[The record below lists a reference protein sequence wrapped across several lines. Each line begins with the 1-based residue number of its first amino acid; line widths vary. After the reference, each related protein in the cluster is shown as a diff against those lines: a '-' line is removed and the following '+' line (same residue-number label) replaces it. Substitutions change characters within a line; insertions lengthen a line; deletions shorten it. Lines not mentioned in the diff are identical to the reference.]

1 MTPDSTPVSPQE
13 LLKAPLHAFGPE
25 DWVNWYPRVAKL
37 LEADDAGNRAAAV
50 ERLAMAVFRAESPSP
65 HSTPDEAR
73 RQRLD
78 WLTDLIESAA
88 QRHPEVLTLFLGQL
102 RYHGDDR
109 EFADALL
116 AWLHALQEKQSP
128 GPQQDHIEAAKILI
142 GGLAPWTGSILP
154 PLLDHPSDHVRAC
167 AACVLGRSGQGFDEE
182 DDHSDRAF
190 FTALTEKEIERPG
203 IAGPYWSGTGLMY
216 GDWHELDFDVV
227 EWMLDIIERRRGPEP
242 ENMPFNGI
250 DFHIHELAAGDPQA
264 VRRMIAAG
272 RLDLAVMTA
281 TELQSRVEVMI
292 PVLSELSEID
302 DQRIAAQAQIH
313 LTHFYGILHHRTDPE
328 RIRCLEN
335 WQEGACAFVIRY
347 GEPRR
352 DNGQLVIFP
361 TRDGGFSD
369 DEATAIIDQAIS
381 PDLRG
386 KLQRHYLAAYNAE
399 PAPYRLGGDELRSY
413 ASGANIKLVGSDD
426 RPGWQRIDISA

>member
-1 MTPDSTPVSPQE
+1 M
-13 LLKAPLHAFGPE
+13 
-25 DWVNWYPRVAKL
+25 
-37 LEADDAGNRAAAV
+37 
-50 ERLAMAVFRAESPSP
+50 ERLATAVFWAEAQQERQVPNQ
-65 HSTPDEAR
+65 EK

-78 WLTDLIESAA
+78 WLIGVIESAI
-88 QRHPEVLTLFLGQL
+88 QRHADVLPLFLKQL
-102 RYHGDDR
+102 HYKGDDPD
-109 EFADALL
+109 FADGLL
-116 AWLHALQEKQSP
+116 AWLHSLQEKQIP
-128 GPQQDHIEAAKILI
+128 GPQQDRIEAAKILI

-182 DDHSDRAF
+182 DDRSDRAF
-190 FTALTEKEIERPG
+190 FAALTEKEIERPG

-227 EWMLDIIERRRGPEP
+227 DWMLDIIERRRGPEP
-242 ENMPFNGI
+242 EDMPFNGI

-272 RLDLAVMTA
+272 NLELAVMTA

-292 PVLSELSEID
+292 PILSELSEIN

-313 LTHFYGILHHRTDPE
+313 LAHFYGILHHRTFPE

-335 WQEGACAFVIRY
+335 WRKGARAFVIRY

-361 TRDGGFSD
+361 ANDAGFSD
-369 DEATAIIDQAIS
+369 DEATAIIDLAIS

-386 KLQRHYLAAYNAE
+386 KLQRHYLAAHDAE
-399 PAPYRLGGDELRSY
+399 PAPYRLGRDELRSY
-413 ASGANIKLVGSDD
+413 ASGANITLVGSDD
-426 RPGWQRIDISA
+426 GPGWQRIDISAGRLADRWDPWHW